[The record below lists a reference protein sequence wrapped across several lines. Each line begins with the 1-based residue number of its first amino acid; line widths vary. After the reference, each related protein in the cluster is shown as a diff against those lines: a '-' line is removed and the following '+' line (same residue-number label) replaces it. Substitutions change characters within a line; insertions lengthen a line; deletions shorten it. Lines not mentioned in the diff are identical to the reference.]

1 MNFEYACIMA
11 LENRVA
17 FKAIHKILINDW
29 DPLGVNL
36 EPGAHN
42 EYDSYIP
49 KIHGMIVGGATEDAL
64 EDYLDSLVH
73 ETLGLPP
80 STDMDLVNINV
91 ARKLLDELAWL
102 TKP

>member
-1 MNFEYACIMA
+1 MA
-11 LENRVA
+11 PHRQA
-17 FKAIHKILINDW
+17 FKAVHDILINDW

-36 EPGAHN
+36 DPAAHTA
-42 EYDSYIP
+42 YDTYIP
-49 KIHGMIVGGATEDAL
+49 AIYRMIAAGATEDSL

-80 STDMDLVNINV
+80 SMDLDLVNINV